1 MKVENVFSLGDTGP
15 CLISILAKT
24 HFFFGFQ
31 VIQDRAS
38 TIPILAKADTMTAEV
53 TILQFIFKF
62 FFVAEATSSIKYV
75 SSINLF
81 SFMISR
87 NRNLKKKKVSKVLCI
102 VTLYSTYTARTF
114 DFFFKGALSFF

>member
-38 TIPILAKADTMTAEV
+38 IIPILAKADTMTAEV
-53 TILQFIFKF
+53 TDSQCF
-62 FFVAEATSSIKYV
+62 FLIAEATSSIKYA
-75 SSINLF
+75 SS
-81 SFMISR
+81 
-87 NRNLKKKKVSKVLCI
+87 
-102 VTLYSTYTARTF
+102 Y
-114 DFFFKGALSFF
+114 